1 MKQTQTTDLAVEF
14 KGLEQFQTLKD
25 QELMD
30 ILGGDARTKDGFFNK
45 LFGRKR

>member
-1 MKQTQTTDLAVEF
+1 MKETKTADVVEF
-14 KGLEQFQTLKD
+14 KGLEQFQKLND

-30 ILGGDARTKDGFFNK
+30 IIGGDGRGTWKKNG

>member
-1 MKQTQTTDLAVEF
+1 MKQTQTTDVAVEF
-14 KGLEQFQTLKD
+14 KGLEQFQTLND

-30 ILGGDARTKDGFFNK
+30 ILGGDGRSTLKKNG